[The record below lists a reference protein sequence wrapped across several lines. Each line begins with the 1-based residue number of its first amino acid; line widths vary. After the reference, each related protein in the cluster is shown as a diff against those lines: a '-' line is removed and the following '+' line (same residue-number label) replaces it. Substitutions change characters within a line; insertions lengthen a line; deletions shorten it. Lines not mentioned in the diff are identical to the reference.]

1 MCGRYAL
8 SFDSD
13 ELPAAFGQWG
23 IDINLRGNDIN
34 ANDAN
39 NNIVSENDISTSTDS
54 DMIHYDKSYN
64 VAPTNRA
71 PVLNSKNDDV
81 RYMRWGLIPH
91 WSKKI
96 GTFKGY
102 TTFNARM
109 ENLLSSK
116 IWHSCVSNKRCVVP
130 ISGYYEWL
138 VKPHEKNK
146 TPYYLRRRDNKILF
160 LAGLFDYNE
169 TEQMFSYTIITGPAP
184 EGLKWLHDRMPCVI
198 EHDSDEWKQW
208 MDPDKNE
215 WSQKDLTTVLTPQYE
230 EYLYRVYQVT
240 RDVGKVSNKGYYL
253 TKPILKED
261 SDRIKKEESDTD
273 IKKEENEQNSRL
285 KPTSVKEETPVRK
298 TEPKSSL
305 KREPA
310 DSDIEPKTPKRGNI
324 MDMIRQRSNKKNSH
338 NDKLNVKKET

>member
-13 ELPAAFGQWG
+13 ELPVAFGQWG
-23 IDINLRGNDIN
+23 IDINLRGNNVNYKDS
-34 ANDAN
+34 D
-39 NNIVSENDISTSTDS
+39 NIGDSENDTSTSVNS
-54 DMIHYDKSYN
+54 NMLHYDKSFN
-64 VAPTNRA
+64 VAPTSRA

-116 IWHSCVSNKRCVVP
+116 IWHGCLGCRRCVVP

-138 VKPHEKNK
+138 VKSHDKSK
-146 TPYYLRRRDNKILF
+146 TPYYLRRKDHKILF

-184 EGLKWLHDRMPCVI
+184 EGLKWLHDRMPCVL
-198 EHDSDEWKQW
+198 EYDSDEWKQW
-208 MDPDKNE
+208 MNPDKLKWN
-215 WSQKDLTTVLTPQYE
+215 QKELDNVLTPSFDDH
-230 EYLYRVYQVT
+230 LYRVYQVT
-240 RDVGKVSNKGYYL
+240 RDAGKVSNKGQYL

-261 SDRIKKEESDTD
+261 SDRIKKEEGSIS
-273 IKKEENEQNSRL
+273 IKKQDEEDSKL
-285 KPTSVKEETPVRK
+285 GLMSVKEETPMEK
-298 TEPKSSL
+298 TELKMAL
-305 KREPA
+305 KREL
-310 DSDIEPKTPKRGNI
+310 SDDLKPKKPKRRNI
-324 MDMIRQRSNKKNSH
+324 MDMIRQSSNQKGRKSRET
-338 NDKLNVKKET
+338 DVKRETPS